1 LSAYLLATLRKNF
14 QTDLHEIYREGWQ
27 WANEQKGKFWRRFGS
42 VIRIRIRIRISTLV
56 RRALA
61 EVCAVPVLLVYKY
74 STAILLFFSE
84 MEANVSEL
92 VVKELTSSPA
102 TIRDTEVCEHCSLWM
117 FAVCMQQRRNL
128 AQIAKMLRPITFRRR
143 KCLTAYMHCDSQKT
157 WQYIYDH
164 NSGKS

>member
-56 RRALA
+56 GRALA
-61 EVCAVPVLLVYKY
+61 EVCTVPVLLVYKC
-74 STAILLFFSE
+74 STAVLLFFSE

-92 VVKELTSSPA
+92 VVKALTSSPV
-102 TIRDTEVCEHCSLWM
+102 TIRDTEFVNTVAYGCLLFACSTEEIQHKSLK
-117 FAVCMQQRRNL
+117 FAGPSHLEDAN
-128 AQIAKMLRPITFRRR
+128 A
-143 KCLTAYMHCDSQKT
+143 
-157 WQYIYDH
+157 
-164 NSGKS
+164 